1 MRVGRGRSVEECLC
15 SVRSSVR
22 VSGDVAL
29 LVTWDNMILETCE
42 AQPRNT
48 CILHAFILSVF
59 FCAAS
64 AEHLYEQCLFF
75 IFLIVIL
82 SVEFYLQSPFVVAF
96 LLELIYS
103 EQ

>member
-1 MRVGRGRSVEECLC
+1 
-15 SVRSSVR
+15 
-22 VSGDVAL
+22 
-29 LVTWDNMILETCE
+29 MILETCE

-59 FCAAS
+59 FVQHQRNIYMS
-64 AEHLYEQCLFF
+64 SVFFF

-96 LLELIYS
+96 LLESYS

>member
-1 MRVGRGRSVEECLC
+1 MYFACIYFECF
-15 SVRSSVR
+15 V
-22 VSGDVAL
+22 
-29 LVTWDNMILETCE
+29 
-42 AQPRNT
+42 
-48 CILHAFILSVF
+48 
-59 FCAAS
+59 CAAS

-96 LLELIYS
+96 LLESYS